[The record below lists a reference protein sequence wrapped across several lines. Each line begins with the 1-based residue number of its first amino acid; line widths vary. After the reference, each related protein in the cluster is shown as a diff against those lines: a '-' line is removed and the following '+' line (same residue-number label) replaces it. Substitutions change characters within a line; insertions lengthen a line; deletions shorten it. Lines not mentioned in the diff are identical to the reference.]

1 MTDKKKVPAKKPV
14 KKTSDSGIVEQ
25 LRSAL
30 AAYKPLL
37 SEKKFAHIVKK
48 TTKLI
53 TDGIA
58 KTEKKKKKS
67 SIVKKTPAPKKAAVK
82 KAIPKK
88 AIPKKAV
95 SK

>member
-37 SEKKFAHIVKK
+37 SEKKFANIVKK
-48 TTKLI
+48 TAKLI

-67 SIVKKTPAPKKAAVK
+67 SVVKKSLVPKKVAVK
-82 KAIPKK
+82 KAIT
-88 AIPKKAV
+88 KKAV
-95 SK
+95 AK

>member
-1 MTDKKKVPAKKPV
+1 MTDKKNAPAKKPV

-37 SEKKFAHIVKK
+37 SEKKFANIVKK
-48 TTKLI
+48 TAKLI

-58 KTEKKKKKS
+58 KAEKKKKKS
-67 SIVKKTPAPKKAAVK
+67 SVVKKSLVPKKVAVK
-82 KAIPKK
+82 KAITKK
-88 AIPKKAV
+88 AAAK
-95 SK
+95 